1 MTLEFHGPTY
11 NWACHTLWLLD
22 IHSCPPSAP
31 GQLDPG
37 LPRYGFLPPSQW
49 RRGQEIQCNPQSFWP
64 HLVVFDSGGPNT
76 KKCWHEPS
84 KEKKRS
90 SSTVGLPWFTTFFQ
104 SLCEFRHQRLPFDS
118 TSGFQCWR
126 WVVQTATSRVP
137 RRTPFGW
144 QWNLQKAGFC
154 CPQCT
159 FDVPN
164 YHGCNH
170 TYRLRQYVVNI
181 C

>member
-84 KEKKRS
+84 KEKKQVIINCRFTMVYHLFPKS
-90 SSTVGLPWFTTFFQ
+90 LWVPSPAIALWFDIRLSVLTLGGPDCDIKGPKKDTFRVTMELAKSGVLLPSVHFW
-104 SLCEFRHQRLPFDS
+104 
-118 TSGFQCWR
+118 
-126 WVVQTATSRVP
+126 
-137 RRTPFGW
+137 
-144 QWNLQKAGFC
+144 
-154 CPQCT
+154 CPK
-159 FDVPN
+159 
-164 YHGCNH
+164 
-170 TYRLRQYVVNI
+170 LSWL
-181 C
+181 